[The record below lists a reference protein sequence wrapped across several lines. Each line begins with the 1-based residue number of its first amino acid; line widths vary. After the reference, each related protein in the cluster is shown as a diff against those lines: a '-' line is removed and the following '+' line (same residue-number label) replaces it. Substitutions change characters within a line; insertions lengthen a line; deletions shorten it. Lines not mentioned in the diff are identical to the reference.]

1 MDGQLYEQSICFT
14 NLTHLAIY
22 SYDDVFNEKMK
33 NNNLEKNIE
42 KARINVY
49 NILAILIVIIPEFF
63 AELIYTIE
71 VSQHKS
77 ILPNEGEAWINN
89 TELKLSKMNIFEL
102 RLMAKQLRLHGYSS
116 DNRNSLIKRIEK
128 KSKRRIKWK
137 SLNN

>member
-1 MDGQLYEQSICFT
+1 
-14 NLTHLAIY
+14 
-22 SYDDVFNEKMK
+22 MK
-33 NNNLEKNIE
+33 NNNLEKKIE

-77 ILPNEGEAWINN
+77 ILPNEGEAWIYN